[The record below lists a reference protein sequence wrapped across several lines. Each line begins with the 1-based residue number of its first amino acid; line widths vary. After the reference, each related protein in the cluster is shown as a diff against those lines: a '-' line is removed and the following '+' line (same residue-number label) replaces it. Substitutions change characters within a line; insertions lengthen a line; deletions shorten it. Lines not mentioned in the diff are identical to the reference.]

1 LNAELYLR
9 SSLGVTESLNQESCG
24 TYGMD
29 DIRNAYIVTLW
40 LEIHGGRD
48 VLEKKV
54 EMCG

>member
-1 LNAELYLR
+1 
-9 SSLGVTESLNQESCG
+9 
-24 TYGMD
+24 MD